1 MAAPPIARPMVPRPA
16 VQAARQVGPMIARP
30 GPVAR
35 PGGPAPA
42 ARPAAPA
49 MPRFTSADDAI
60 LEQALGMKVPAMQPQ
75 EPDRYDSVVVS
86 GGKKVLTPQEQAA
99 QAKQAQA
106 ERVAAK
112 RVRTNES
119 VQYLSLLAQSNGI
132 VTEVTPPV
140 NGDGIES
147 YYTKLFTNDTNGAVR
162 LQVFAD
168 FVNPGVG
175 VVLSLTADASD
186 VGKVDELSLTA
197 NGKVESISVIVL
209 PTFSLFV
216 RDRDAAFFPMQA
228 NDVIRVR
235 VFDPAKLLSY
245 SNLYPEKF

>member
-1 MAAPPIARPMVPRPA
+1 MATPPVARPMVPRPT
-16 VQAARQVGPMIARP
+16 AAPARP
-30 GPVAR
+30 GVPVLR
-35 PGGPAPA
+35 PAGPM
-42 ARPAAPA
+42 ARPAAPP
-49 MPRFTSADDAI
+49 MPRFTSADDAV
-60 LEQALGMKVPAMQPQ
+60 LEAALAMNVPAMQPQ
-75 EPDRYDSVVVS
+75 EPDRYAAAVAS
-86 GGKKVLTPQEQAA
+86 GGKKVLTPQEQADA
-99 QAKQAQA
+99 AKKAQA
-106 ERVAAK
+106 ERAAAK

-132 VTEVTPPV
+132 VTEVQPPV

-147 YYTKLFTNDTNGAVR
+147 YYKKLFTNDTNGAVR
-162 LQVFAD
+162 VQVFAD

-186 VGKVDELSLTA
+186 VGKIDELALTA
-197 NGKVESISVIVL
+197 NGKVESVSAIIL

-235 VFDPAKLLSY
+235 LFDPAKLLSY